1 MPEKT
6 DYLYLNHINDA
17 CSQIGVYLGNIDKD
31 KFIRNN
37 LVQDGVI
44 RQLEI
49 IGEAVRKISTKTRD
63 TYKEIDWGD
72 ITGMRDKL
80 IHDYTGV
87 DLEIVWKTVKEDVP
101 ELKRQIEV
109 LL

>member
-17 CSQIGVYLGNIDKD
+17 CSQIGVYIEKVDKD
-31 KFIRNN
+31 KFTINK

-49 IGEAVRKISTKTRD
+49 IGEAARKISTKTREA
-63 TYKEIDWGD
+63 YKEIDWGN

-101 ELKRQIEV
+101 ELKKQIED